1 MAGGEV
7 DGTSTSSVL
16 TLLLGATAW
25 VPLASLPRPF
35 LPSAS
40 LPTASFSDFQNH
52 AQALIVGGRIR
63 MTVEGVNVEG
73 AKNEVMS
80 SDLECKGISMSTA
93 SGA

>member
-40 LPTASFSDFQNH
+40 LPTASYSDFQNH

-63 MTVEGVNVEG
+63 VTEGVNVEG
-73 AKNEVMS
+73 ARNEVMS
-80 SDLECKGISMSTA
+80 SDLECKGISMSTV